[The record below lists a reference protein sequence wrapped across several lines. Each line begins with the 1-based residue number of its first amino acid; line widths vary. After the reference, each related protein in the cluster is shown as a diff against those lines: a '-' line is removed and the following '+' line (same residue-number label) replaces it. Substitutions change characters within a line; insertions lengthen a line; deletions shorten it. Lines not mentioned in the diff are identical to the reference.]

1 MLRYQSANQA
11 GLSTADVKKLA
22 SSLLI
27 KGYIWELERLSRSHF
42 PADQLMMGMM
52 SSRLLYGCNRRHM
65 LLGRGKKSVLTTL

>member
-52 SSRLLYGCNRRHM
+52 SRRLLMDAIEDTCYWEGVRSLC
-65 LLGRGKKSVLTTL
+65 